1 MNVTKGKQFEITVKA
16 AKMVDGRQP
25 VARLLVEITKA
36 TQFSCSYKTV
46 KVLSGGEF
54 GFNGNSLEVGGFA
67 LTPEAFEMLEI
78 KAA

>member
-1 MNVTKGKQFEITVKA
+1 MNVIKGKQFEITVKA

-36 TQFSCSYKTV
+36 SQFSCSYKTV
-46 KVLSGGEF
+46 GVISATDF
-54 GFNGNSLEVGGFA
+54 GFTGNQLEVGGFA
-67 LTPEAFEMLEI
+67 LTPEAFERLEV

>member
-25 VARLLVEITKA
+25 VARLLVQITKA
-36 TQFSCSYKTV
+36 SQYSCDYKTV
-46 KVLSGGEF
+46 NVISATDF
-54 GFNGNSLEVGGFA
+54 GFQGNQLEVGGFA
-67 LTPEAFEMLEI
+67 LTPEAFKALEI